1 MHRRDTEKQITK
13 KTAYDAQKK
22 QKRTEKTIDDR
33 NDSTIDGSQIAQTV
47 YDKAQTSEMMVSL
60 NNVQYQ
66 SLEICLTH

>member
-1 MHRRDTEKQITK
+1 MTE

-22 QKRTEKTIDDR
+22 QQMKKKTTDDR
-33 NDSTIDGSQIAQTV
+33 KTAQKTASQIAQTV